1 MSYIKYN
8 EKTPFSWLNNSS
20 RLFLERGYL
29 LPNVTPENRIREIAK
44 AANEYLNMDDFEE
57 KFYEYMSK
65 GYYSLSSP
73 VWANFGL
80 SRGLPISCFNSYVDD
95 SVSGIIEAISEIG
108 VMSKIGGG
116 TSAYLGHIRPRG
128 SEITNNGKTNGSF
141 SFVPL
146 FDTMVDVISQGTS
159 RKGQCAV
166 YQDIEHPDI
175 EEWLDIHTEG
185 NPVQLIYY
193 GVCIS
198 NQWLK
203 EMREGDIEKQTL
215 WAKVLQRRSET
226 GIPYIFF
233 KDNVNDNKPEC
244 YKDEEIYSSNLC
256 AEIALPSNKD
266 ESFVCC
272 LSSMNLLFYEE
283 WKNTDAVKILTYFL
297 DAVMEEFIVKGS
309 GVDYL
314 DRAVLFSQN
323 HRALGIGVLGWH
335 SYLQNNMIPFE
346 SFKASQKNAE
356 IFKFIKEKTLEAS
369 KDLFKMFGPPE
380 KYPDLD
386 RRNTTLMAIAP
397 TKSSS
402 FILGQVSPS
411 IEPYKSNY
419 YIKDLA
425 KVKEVFRNPYLK
437 ELLKL
442 KQQDN
447 DEVWDS
453 ILNKD
458 GSVQHLDF
466 LTQEEKDTFKTFK
479 EISQMSIIKQ
489 ASQRQKFIDQ
499 GQSINVMIHPST
511 PLKDINTLYLE
522 AADLGIKSLYYQ
534 INLSAAQEFNRNILE
549 CESCSA

>member
-1 MSYIKYN
+1 
-8 EKTPFSWLNNSS
+8 
-20 RLFLERGYL
+20 
-29 LPNVTPENRIREIAK
+29 
-44 AANEYLNMDDFEE
+44 
-57 KFYEYMSK
+57 
-65 GYYSLSSP
+65 
-73 VWANFGL
+73 
-80 SRGLPISCFNSYVDD
+80 
-95 SVSGIIEAISEIG
+95 
-108 VMSKIGGG
+108 
-116 TSAYLGHIRPRG
+116 
-128 SEITNNGKTNGSF
+128 
-141 SFVPL
+141 
-146 FDTMVDVISQGTS
+146 
-159 RKGQCAV
+159 
-166 YQDIEHPDI
+166 
-175 EEWLDIHTEG
+175 
-185 NPVQLIYY
+185 
-193 GVCIS
+193 
-198 NQWLK
+198 
-203 EMREGDIEKQTL
+203 
-215 WAKVLQRRSET
+215 
-226 GIPYIFF
+226 
-233 KDNVNDNKPEC
+233 
-244 YKDEEIYSSNLC
+244 
-256 AEIALPSNKD
+256 
-266 ESFVCC
+266 
-272 LSSMNLLFYEE
+272 MNLLFYEE

-309 GVDYL
+309 GIDYL

-380 KYPDLD
+380 KYPNLD

-479 EISQMSIIKQ
+479 EISQISIIKQ

-549 CESCSA
+549 CEACSA